1 MFCVGKRNISLRDVS
16 FTQAKRKKM
25 IIIFLWA
32 LGGGGGGGEGV
43 IYILMSTSL

>member
-16 FTQAKRKKM
+16 FTHAKRKKNDNN
-25 IIIFLWA
+25 ISLGF
-32 LGGGGGGGEGV
+32 GGGGGGGEGV